1 MRALTQD
8 SYGLDALAVREIPE
22 PLPAKGQVLVRV
34 SAAGVNPYDWHFAA
48 GQPMI
53 ARPMMGGLGGPRP
66 QVRGA
71 DLSGVVVA
79 VGPGV
84 TAFAPGDEVFGF
96 GAAGTFAE
104 RAVANATRIAHRPVD
119 LTHVEAAALPMAAV
133 TALQFLRAAG
143 LTAGQR
149 VMITGAG
156 GGIGHFAVQIA
167 AAWGAHVTGVCST
180 RNVAMV
186 RELGASEVIDYT
198 REDVTAGEPRF
209 DVVFTNAGRYP
220 LRALGR
226 VVVPGGLILTNDG
239 SKAGLF
245 GSMPDLL
252 AAPLVSRFR
261 PYRAMSVSASENAED
276 LAVLARMVDGGVLL
290 PIVSATYPLDRA
302 VEAIRQVAGAGHA
315 RGKLVVT
322 LV

>member
-8 SYGLDALAVREIPE
+8 RYGWDALAVRDIPE
-22 PLPAKGQVLVRV
+22 PLPAEGQVLVRV
-34 SAAGVNPYDWHFAA
+34 HAAGVNPYDWHFAA
-48 GQPMI
+48 GQPLI

-66 QVRGA
+66 AVRGA

-79 VGPGV
+79 AGPGV
-84 TAFAPGDEVFGF
+84 TTFGPGDEVFGF

-104 RAVANATRIAHRPVD
+104 LAVASAGRTAHRPAD
-119 LTHVEAAALPMAAV
+119 LTHVEAAAMPMAAI
-133 TALQFLRAAG
+133 TALQFLRAAR
-143 LTAGQR
+143 LTAGQH

-186 RELGASEVIDYT
+186 RELGASDVIDYT
-198 REDVTAGEPRF
+198 REDVTAGERRF

-220 LRALGR
+220 VRALGR
-226 VVVPGGLILTNDG
+226 VVVPGGLVLTNDG
-239 SKAGLF
+239 SKSGLL

-252 AAPLVSRFR
+252 AAPLASRFR
-261 PYRAMSVSASENAED
+261 PYRAMSVSATESGED
-276 LAVLARMVDGGVLL
+276 LALLARMVADGVLL

-302 VEAIRQVAGAGHA
+302 VDAIRQVAGSGHA

-322 LV
+322 LD